1 MMVKNLQML
10 IFIEVL
16 ELIHEHKANTLL
28 VSRKLIMRKAKDIH
42 KEASDGDLY
51 MLGGVITS
59 PRWLEKSMKR
69 NGPSQNQFL

>member
-10 IFIEVL
+10 IVIEVL

-42 KEASDGDLY
+42 KEASDGDLH

-59 PRWLEKSMKR
+59 PGLLEKFMKR
-69 NGPSQNQFL
+69 NGPSRNQFF

>member
-16 ELIHEHKANTLL
+16 EWIHEHKVNALL
-28 VSRKLIMRKAKDIH
+28 VFRKLIMRKAKDIH
-42 KEASDGDLY
+42 EEPSDGDLY

-59 PRWLEKSMKR
+59 PGWLEKFMKR
-69 NGPSQNQFL
+69 NGLS

>member
-1 MMVKNLQML
+1 MRDDGKNLQRL

-42 KEASDGDLY
+42 KEASDGDL
-51 MLGGVITS
+51 GGVITS
-59 PRWLEKSMKR
+59 PGWLEKSMKR
-69 NGPSQNQFL
+69 NGPSQNQFF